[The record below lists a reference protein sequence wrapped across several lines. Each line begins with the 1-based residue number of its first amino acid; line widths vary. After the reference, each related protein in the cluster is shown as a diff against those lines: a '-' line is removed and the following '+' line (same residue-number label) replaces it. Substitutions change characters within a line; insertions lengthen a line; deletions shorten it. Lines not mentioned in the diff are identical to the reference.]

1 MIYFDAGATTLQ
13 KPETVARAMYRA
25 VGRLSSPGRGSY
37 PATRA
42 AEETDLQCR
51 TLAARLFGV
60 ADPARVVF
68 TSCATHGLNIAVH
81 TLVKPG
87 GRVIISGYEHN
98 AVTRPL
104 HAIPGVELTVA
115 DGPLFDG
122 EEMVRQFAAALACPA
137 DAVICTH
144 VSNVF
149 GFRLPVERIAAL
161 CREKGVPFVLD
172 ASQSAGMLPVDM
184 DALGA
189 AFIAMP
195 GHKGLYG
202 PQGTGL
208 LLCRGEAAPL
218 LFGGTAVDRMSA
230 CIINGILCLLTENTV
245 SFVFARLHGICPGE
259 VWHYRTC
266 LAALV
271 ISILLVGI
279 LAARFLRR
287 WNHCSALDPLQA
299 LLMSFFPGVVVL
311 LNIFI
316 MISSNRRVPTLLD
329 LMLTVGLTIAVLVHL
344 AIVQMFNDQVVQGQ
358 ASHFQ
363 AALEQQRAE
372 ALMESYTAQ
381 RRLTHEF
388 TNHIAA
394 LDALLRQGD
403 LTGAQEYLSSVSKVV
418 AAGTTILDTHNPLL
432 DSLLSRKYE
441 EAAQQGVEL
450 YFDLCDLKD
459 LPFCGTDL
467 VIVISNLLDNAIR
480 AAAQAKPPEVYLR
493 ARRNEEEYLIS
504 VRNRVQKDLELVDG
518 ELPRSTK
525 AEPGHGMGLVNVREV
540 LDRCRCEYTLSC
552 RDRWFRFTCAVPTCK
567 L

>member
-1 MIYFDAGATTLQ
+1 MSEAFAEALLGHLVCLIQCNAFIMVEWVYL
-13 KPETVARAMYRA
+13 
-25 VGRLSSPGRGSY
+25 GRGKLRW
-37 PATRA
+37 PVLW
-42 AEETDLQCR
+42 AELLCMGEMGLS
-51 TLAARLFGV
+51 LAAGMSFFNVQSVLLNVLYLF
-60 ADPARVVF
+60 
-68 TSCATHGLNIAVH
+68 
-81 TLVKPG
+81 
-87 GRVIISGYEHN
+87 
-98 AVTRPL
+98 VT
-104 HAIPGVELTVA
+104 A
-115 DGPLFDG
+115 
-122 EEMVRQFAAALACPA
+122 Q
-137 DAVICTH
+137 
-144 VSNVF
+144 
-149 GFRLPVERIAAL
+149 
-161 CREKGVPFVLD
+161 
-172 ASQSAGMLPVDM
+172 
-184 DALGA
+184 
-189 AFIAMP
+189 
-195 GHKGLYG
+195 
-202 PQGTGL
+202 
-208 LLCRGEAAPL
+208 
-218 LFGGTAVDRMSA
+218 LFGGNFADKLTA
-230 CIINGILCLLTENTV
+230 CLINGTMCLLVENTV
-245 SFVFARLHGICPGE
+245 NYTYSWFTGVRTGEAWQHPG
-259 VWHYRTC
+259 C
-266 LAALV
+266 LIALCAANL
-271 ISILLVGI
+271 IVG
-279 LAARFLRR
+279 AAVAHFLYS
-287 WNHCSALDPLQA
+287 WNQKCALQPLQA
-299 LLMSFFPGVVVL
+299 LVMSFFPGVAVVL
-311 LNIFI
+311 NIVL
-316 MISSNRRVPTLLD
+316 MVTGTQQPATRMTMLLTFG
-329 LMLTVGLTIAVLVHL
+329 MSVAVLVHI

-552 RDRWFRFTCAVPTCK
+552 RDRWFRFTCAVPTRK

>member
-1 MIYFDAGATTLQ
+1 MWMSDAFAEMMLGHLVCLVQGNAFILV
-13 KPETVARAMYRA
+13 EWAY
-25 VGRLSSPGRGSY
+25 LGRGKLRW
-37 PATRA
+37 PVLW
-42 AEETDLQCR
+42 AE
-51 TLAARLFGV
+51 
-60 ADPARVVF
+60 
-68 TSCATHGLNIAVH
+68 
-81 TLVKPG
+81 
-87 GRVIISGYEHN
+87 
-98 AVTRPL
+98 
-104 HAIPGVELTVA
+104 
-115 DGPLFDG
+115 
-122 EEMVRQFAAALACPA
+122 
-137 DAVICTH
+137 
-144 VSNVF
+144 
-149 GFRLPVERIAAL
+149 
-161 CREKGVPFVLD
+161 
-172 ASQSAGMLPVDM
+172 
-184 DALGA
+184 
-189 AFIAMP
+189 
-195 GHKGLYG
+195 
-202 PQGTGL
+202 
-208 LLCRGEAAPL
+208 LLCMGQLGLSLATGMSFFNVQSVLLNVLYLFVTAQ
-218 LFGGTAVDRMSA
+218 LFGGNFADKLTA
-230 CIINGILCLLTENTV
+230 CLINGTMCLLVENTV
-245 SFVFARLHGICPGE
+245 NYTYSWFTGVRTGEAWQHPG
-259 VWHYRTC
+259 C
-266 LAALV
+266 LIALCAANL
-271 ISILLVGI
+271 IVG
-279 LAARFLRR
+279 AAVAHSLYS
-287 WNHCSALDPLQA
+287 WNQKCALQPLQA
-299 LLMSFFPGVVVL
+299 LVMSFFPGVAVVL
-311 LNIFI
+311 NIVL
-316 MISSNRRVPTLLD
+316 MVTGTQQPATRMTMLLTFG
-329 LMLTVGLTIAVLVHL
+329 MSVAVLVHI

-403 LTGAQEYLSSVSKVV
+403 LTDAQEYLSSVSKVV

-552 RDRWFRFTCAVPTCK
+552 RDRWFRFTCAVPTRK

>member
-1 MIYFDAGATTLQ
+1 MWMSEVFTDALLGHLVCLIQTNAFILV
-13 KPETVARAMYRA
+13 EWAY
-25 VGRLSSPGRGSY
+25 LGRGKLRWPVLWAELLCMGQLGLSF
-37 PATRA
+37 ATGMPFFNA
-42 AEETDLQCR
+42 QSVL
-51 TLAARLFGV
+51 
-60 ADPARVVF
+60 
-68 TSCATHGLNIAVH
+68 LNI
-81 TLVKPG
+81 L
-87 GRVIISGYEHN
+87 Y
-98 AVTRPL
+98 L
-104 HAIPGVELTVA
+104 FLTV
-115 DGPLFDG
+115 
-122 EEMVRQFAAALACPA
+122 Q
-137 DAVICTH
+137 
-144 VSNVF
+144 
-149 GFRLPVERIAAL
+149 
-161 CREKGVPFVLD
+161 
-172 ASQSAGMLPVDM
+172 
-184 DALGA
+184 
-189 AFIAMP
+189 
-195 GHKGLYG
+195 
-202 PQGTGL
+202 
-208 LLCRGEAAPL
+208 
-218 LFGGTAVDRMSA
+218 LFGGNFADKLTA
-230 CIINGILCLLTENTV
+230 CLINGTMCLLVENTV
-245 SFVFARLHGICPGE
+245 NYTYSWFTGVPTGEAWRYPG
-259 VWHYRTC
+259 C
-266 LAALV
+266 LIALCAANL
-271 ISILLVGI
+271 IVG
-279 LAARFLRR
+279 AAAAYFLRS
-287 WNHCSALDPLQA
+287 WNRKCALQPLQA
-299 LLMSFFPGVVVL
+299 LVMSFFPGVAVVL
-311 LNIFI
+311 NTVL
-316 MISSNRRVPTLLD
+316 MVTGTLQPAT
-329 LMLTVGLTIAVLVHL
+329 LMTMLLTFGMSVAVLVHI

-540 LDRCRCEYTLSC
+540 LDRCRCEYTFSC
-552 RDRWFRFTCAVPTCK
+552 RDRWFRFTCAVPTRK

>member
-1 MIYFDAGATTLQ
+1 MWMSDAFAEMMLGHLVCLVQGNAFILV
-13 KPETVARAMYRA
+13 EWAY
-25 VGRLSSPGRGSY
+25 LGRGKLRW
-37 PATRA
+37 PVLW
-42 AEETDLQCR
+42 AE
-51 TLAARLFGV
+51 
-60 ADPARVVF
+60 
-68 TSCATHGLNIAVH
+68 
-81 TLVKPG
+81 
-87 GRVIISGYEHN
+87 
-98 AVTRPL
+98 
-104 HAIPGVELTVA
+104 
-115 DGPLFDG
+115 
-122 EEMVRQFAAALACPA
+122 
-137 DAVICTH
+137 
-144 VSNVF
+144 
-149 GFRLPVERIAAL
+149 
-161 CREKGVPFVLD
+161 
-172 ASQSAGMLPVDM
+172 
-184 DALGA
+184 
-189 AFIAMP
+189 
-195 GHKGLYG
+195 
-202 PQGTGL
+202 
-208 LLCRGEAAPL
+208 LLCMGQLGLSLATGMSFFNVQSVLLNVLYLFVTAQ
-218 LFGGTAVDRMSA
+218 LFGGTFADKLTA
-230 CIINGILCLLTENTV
+230 CLINGTMCLLVENTV
-245 SFVFARLHGICPGE
+245 NYTYSWFTGVRTGEAWQRPG
-259 VWHYRTC
+259 C
-266 LAALV
+266 LIALCAANL
-271 ISILLVGI
+271 IVG
-279 LAARFLRR
+279 AAVAHSLYS
-287 WNHCSALDPLQA
+287 WNQKCALQPLQA
-299 LLMSFFPGVVVL
+299 LVMSFFPGVAVVL
-311 LNIFI
+311 NIVL
-316 MISSNRRVPTLLD
+316 MVTGTQQPATRMTMLLTFG
-329 LMLTVGLTIAVLVHL
+329 MSVAVLVHI

-388 TNHIAA
+388 TNHITA

-493 ARRNEEEYLIS
+493 ARKNEEEYLIS

-552 RDRWFRFTCAVPTCK
+552 RDRWFRFTCAVPTRK

>member
-1 MIYFDAGATTLQ
+1 MSDSFIWTLLGHL
-13 KPETVARAMYRA
+13 V
-25 VGRLSSPGRGSY
+25 
-37 PATRA
+37 
-42 AEETDLQCR
+42 C
-51 TLAARLFGV
+51 
-60 ADPARVVF
+60 
-68 TSCATHGLNIAVH
+68 IA
-81 TLVKPG
+81 
-87 GRVIISGYEHN
+87 
-98 AVTRPL
+98 
-104 HAIPGVELTVA
+104 
-115 DGPLFDG
+115 
-122 EEMVRQFAAALACPA
+122 QW
-137 DAVICTH
+137 
-144 VSNVF
+144 
-149 GFRLPVERIAAL
+149 
-161 CREKGVPFVLD
+161 
-172 ASQSAGMLPVDM
+172 
-184 DALGA
+184 A
-189 AFIAMP
+189 AFILVDYAYLGRGRRFRHP
-195 GHKGLYG
+195 CVWAA
-202 PQGTGL
+202 L
-208 LLCRGEAAPL
+208 LALAVLTLSVLCGFGFFNIKSVVSNIIYLLVIAL

-279 LAARFLRR
+279 LVARFLCR

-441 EAAQQGVEL
+441 EAAHREWSCTSTCVTSRT
-450 YFDLCDLKD
+450 C
-459 LPFCGTDL
+459 PFAARTWSSSSPTCWTMPSGRRRRPNRRRCTCGRAGTRKNTSSRCATGCRRTWSWWMGSCRVPPRQSRAMAWAL
-467 VIVISNLLDNAIR
+467 STCGR
-480 AAAQAKPPEVYLR
+480 CWTAAAASTRSAAGTAGFALP
-493 ARRNEEEYLIS
+493 
-504 VRNRVQKDLELVDG
+504 VRC
-518 ELPRSTK
+518 LPASC
-525 AEPGHGMGLVNVREV
+525 
-540 LDRCRCEYTLSC
+540 DSYRCRI
-552 RDRWFRFTCAVPTCK
+552 
-567 L
+567 

>member
-1 MIYFDAGATTLQ
+1 MWMSDAFAEMMLGHLVCLVQGNAFILV
-13 KPETVARAMYRA
+13 EWAY
-25 VGRLSSPGRGSY
+25 LGRGKLRW
-37 PATRA
+37 PVLW
-42 AEETDLQCR
+42 AE
-51 TLAARLFGV
+51 
-60 ADPARVVF
+60 
-68 TSCATHGLNIAVH
+68 
-81 TLVKPG
+81 
-87 GRVIISGYEHN
+87 
-98 AVTRPL
+98 
-104 HAIPGVELTVA
+104 
-115 DGPLFDG
+115 
-122 EEMVRQFAAALACPA
+122 
-137 DAVICTH
+137 
-144 VSNVF
+144 
-149 GFRLPVERIAAL
+149 
-161 CREKGVPFVLD
+161 
-172 ASQSAGMLPVDM
+172 
-184 DALGA
+184 
-189 AFIAMP
+189 
-195 GHKGLYG
+195 
-202 PQGTGL
+202 
-208 LLCRGEAAPL
+208 LLCMGQLGLSLATGMSFFNVQSVLLNVLYLFVTAQ
-218 LFGGTAVDRMSA
+218 LFGGTFADKLTA
-230 CIINGILCLLTENTV
+230 CLINGTMCLLVENTV
-245 SFVFARLHGICPGE
+245 NYTYSWFTGVRTGEAWQHPG
-259 VWHYRTC
+259 C
-266 LAALV
+266 LVALCAANL
-271 ISILLVGI
+271 IVG
-279 LAARFLRR
+279 AAVAHSLYS
-287 WNHCSALDPLQA
+287 WNQKCALQPLQA
-299 LLMSFFPGVVVL
+299 LVMSFFPGVAVVL
-311 LNIFI
+311 NIVL
-316 MISSNRRVPTLLD
+316 MVTGTQQPATRMTMLLTFG
-329 LMLTVGLTIAVLVHL
+329 MSVAVLVHI

-552 RDRWFRFTCAVPTCK
+552 RDRWFRFTCAVPTRK

>member
-1 MIYFDAGATTLQ
+1 MSDSFIWTLLGHL
-13 KPETVARAMYRA
+13 V
-25 VGRLSSPGRGSY
+25 
-37 PATRA
+37 
-42 AEETDLQCR
+42 C
-51 TLAARLFGV
+51 
-60 ADPARVVF
+60 
-68 TSCATHGLNIAVH
+68 IA
-81 TLVKPG
+81 
-87 GRVIISGYEHN
+87 
-98 AVTRPL
+98 
-104 HAIPGVELTVA
+104 
-115 DGPLFDG
+115 
-122 EEMVRQFAAALACPA
+122 QW
-137 DAVICTH
+137 
-144 VSNVF
+144 
-149 GFRLPVERIAAL
+149 
-161 CREKGVPFVLD
+161 
-172 ASQSAGMLPVDM
+172 
-184 DALGA
+184 A
-189 AFIAMP
+189 AFILVDYAYLGRGRRFRHP
-195 GHKGLYG
+195 CVWAA
-202 PQGTGL
+202 L
-208 LLCRGEAAPL
+208 LALAVLALSVLCGFGFFNIKSVVSNIIYLLVIAL

-259 VWHYRTC
+259 VWRYRTC
-266 LAALV
+266 LAAL
-271 ISILLVGI
+271 
-279 LAARFLRR
+279 
-287 WNHCSALDPLQA
+287 
-299 LLMSFFPGVVVL
+299 
-311 LNIFI
+311 

-552 RDRWFRFTCAVPTCK
+552 RDRWFRFTCAVPTRK

>member
-1 MIYFDAGATTLQ
+1 MWMSDAFAEMMLGHLVCLVQGNAFILV
-13 KPETVARAMYRA
+13 EWAY
-25 VGRLSSPGRGSY
+25 LGRGKLRW
-37 PATRA
+37 PVLW
-42 AEETDLQCR
+42 AE
-51 TLAARLFGV
+51 
-60 ADPARVVF
+60 
-68 TSCATHGLNIAVH
+68 
-81 TLVKPG
+81 
-87 GRVIISGYEHN
+87 
-98 AVTRPL
+98 
-104 HAIPGVELTVA
+104 
-115 DGPLFDG
+115 
-122 EEMVRQFAAALACPA
+122 
-137 DAVICTH
+137 
-144 VSNVF
+144 
-149 GFRLPVERIAAL
+149 
-161 CREKGVPFVLD
+161 
-172 ASQSAGMLPVDM
+172 
-184 DALGA
+184 
-189 AFIAMP
+189 
-195 GHKGLYG
+195 
-202 PQGTGL
+202 
-208 LLCRGEAAPL
+208 LLCMGQLGLSLATGMSFFNVQSVLLNVLYLFVTAQ
-218 LFGGTAVDRMSA
+218 LFGGNFADKLTA
-230 CIINGILCLLTENTV
+230 CLINGTMCLLVENTV
-245 SFVFARLHGICPGE
+245 NYTYSWFTGVRTGE
-259 VWHYRTC
+259 AWQHTGC
-266 LAALV
+266 LIALCAANL
-271 ISILLVGI
+271 IVG
-279 LAARFLRR
+279 AAVAHSLYS
-287 WNHCSALDPLQA
+287 WNQKCALQPLQA
-299 LLMSFFPGVVVL
+299 LVMSFFPGVAVVL
-311 LNIFI
+311 NIVL
-316 MISSNRRVPTLLD
+316 MVTGTQQPATRMTMLLTFG
-329 LMLTVGLTIAVLVHL
+329 MSVAVLVHI

-381 RRLTHEF
+381 RRLTYEF

-441 EAAQQGVEL
+441 EATQQGVEL

-493 ARRNEEEYLIS
+493 ARRNEEEYLVS

-552 RDRWFRFTCAVPTCK
+552 RDRWFRFTCAVPTRK

>member
-1 MIYFDAGATTLQ
+1 MWMSDAFAEMMLGHLVCLVQGNAFILV
-13 KPETVARAMYRA
+13 EWAY
-25 VGRLSSPGRGSY
+25 LGRGKLRW
-37 PATRA
+37 PVLW
-42 AEETDLQCR
+42 AE
-51 TLAARLFGV
+51 
-60 ADPARVVF
+60 
-68 TSCATHGLNIAVH
+68 
-81 TLVKPG
+81 
-87 GRVIISGYEHN
+87 
-98 AVTRPL
+98 
-104 HAIPGVELTVA
+104 
-115 DGPLFDG
+115 
-122 EEMVRQFAAALACPA
+122 
-137 DAVICTH
+137 
-144 VSNVF
+144 
-149 GFRLPVERIAAL
+149 
-161 CREKGVPFVLD
+161 
-172 ASQSAGMLPVDM
+172 
-184 DALGA
+184 
-189 AFIAMP
+189 
-195 GHKGLYG
+195 
-202 PQGTGL
+202 
-208 LLCRGEAAPL
+208 LLCMGQLGLSLATGMSFFNVQSVLLNVLYLFVTAQ
-218 LFGGTAVDRMSA
+218 LFGGTFADKLTA
-230 CIINGILCLLTENTV
+230 CLINGTMCLLVENTV
-245 SFVFARLHGICPGE
+245 NYTYSWFTGVRTGEAWQHPG
-259 VWHYRTC
+259 C
-266 LAALV
+266 LIALCAANL
-271 ISILLVGI
+271 IVG
-279 LAARFLRR
+279 AAVAHSLYS
-287 WNHCSALDPLQA
+287 WNQKCALQPLQA
-299 LLMSFFPGVVVL
+299 LVMSFFPGVAVVL
-311 LNIFI
+311 NIVL
-316 MISSNRRVPTLLD
+316 MVTGTQQPATRMTMLLTFG
-329 LMLTVGLTIAVLVHL
+329 MSVAVLVHI

-403 LTGAQEYLSSVSKVV
+403 LTGAQEYLSSVSKMV

-552 RDRWFRFTCAVPTCK
+552 RDRWFRFTCAVPTRK

>member
-1 MIYFDAGATTLQ
+1 MSDSFIWTLLGHL
-13 KPETVARAMYRA
+13 V
-25 VGRLSSPGRGSY
+25 
-37 PATRA
+37 
-42 AEETDLQCR
+42 C
-51 TLAARLFGV
+51 
-60 ADPARVVF
+60 
-68 TSCATHGLNIAVH
+68 IA
-81 TLVKPG
+81 
-87 GRVIISGYEHN
+87 
-98 AVTRPL
+98 
-104 HAIPGVELTVA
+104 
-115 DGPLFDG
+115 
-122 EEMVRQFAAALACPA
+122 QW
-137 DAVICTH
+137 
-144 VSNVF
+144 
-149 GFRLPVERIAAL
+149 
-161 CREKGVPFVLD
+161 
-172 ASQSAGMLPVDM
+172 
-184 DALGA
+184 A
-189 AFIAMP
+189 AFILVDYAYLGRGRRFRHP
-195 GHKGLYG
+195 CVWAA
-202 PQGTGL
+202 L
-208 LLCRGEAAPL
+208 LALAVLTLSVLCGFGFFNIKSVVSNIIYLLVIAL

-259 VWHYRTC
+259 VWRYRTC

-279 LAARFLRR
+279 LVARFLCR

-299 LLMSFFPGVVVL
+299 LLMSFFPGV
-311 LNIFI
+311 
-316 MISSNRRVPTLLD
+316 
-329 LMLTVGLTIAVLVHL
+329 
-344 AIVQMFNDQVVQGQ
+344 DQVVQGQ

-552 RDRWFRFTCAVPTCK
+552 RDRWFRFTCAVPTRK